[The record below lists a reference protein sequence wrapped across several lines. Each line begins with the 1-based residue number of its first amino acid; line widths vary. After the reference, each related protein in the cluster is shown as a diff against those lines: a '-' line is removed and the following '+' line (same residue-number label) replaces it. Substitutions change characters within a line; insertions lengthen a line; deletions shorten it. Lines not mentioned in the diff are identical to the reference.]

1 MITPDDRFIP
11 SASVAILFSALLV
24 FAGPAAHAGRQ
35 TEAGPPDLSK
45 VKSIAESQHEIV
57 MLLLEKKDYG
67 KALSEANKIF
77 QMSWPENQESV
88 LLKELLYLSDRF
100 MHCEQAPLGLQLL
113 ETNQGM
119 FKKPSSQAAIWKEK
133 GYLFKKMNQPD
144 KALGC
149 FREAQRL
156 EK

>member
-1 MITPDDRFIP
+1 MTTPEHRFIP
-11 SASVAILFSALLV
+11 SASAVIVFSFMALI
-24 FAGPAAHAGRQ
+24 GPAAHAGRQ
-35 TEAGPPDLSK
+35 TEARPPDLSK

-57 MLLLEKKDYG
+57 ILLLEKKDFS

-77 QMSWPENQESV
+77 QMSWPEDQEST

-119 FKKPSSQAAIWKEK
+119 FRKASSQAAIWKEK